1 MIPDTAVRQ
10 LKSSL
15 RGPTFS
21 PGDLGYEQA
30 RTVPNAMID
39 RRPAIIARC
48 ASAADV
54 IACVRFAR
62 EQDVVVSVRGGGHS
76 VAGKSVCEAGLMID
90 LSAMKGIRVDPAK
103 KTVRAEAGLKLGE
116 FDRQRQGSFRAWLK
130 SITRFKLLE
139 YWKQARQEPITAG
152 TLFWIDPEEQLI
164 AIYMVQVSDPDRVE
178 LRNRFRTMVQAAIM
192 E

>member
-1 MIPDTAVRQ
+1 MIPETAVRQ

-21 PGDLGYEQA
+21 PGDLGYDEA
-30 RTVPNAMID
+30 RAVPNAMVD

-62 EQDVVVSVRGGGHS
+62 EQGVVVSIRGGGHS

-90 LSAMKGIRVDPAK
+90 LSAMKGIRVDPLK

-116 FDRQRQGSFRAWLK
+116 FDRETQAFGRASWLG
-130 SITRFKLLE
+130 FL
-139 YWKQARQEPITAG
+139 AG
-152 TLFWIDPEEQLI
+152 TGVSGFAVCGRLGNRMAKYGLALDNLI
-164 AIYMVQVSDPDRVE
+164 V
-178 LRNRFRTMVQAAIM
+178 
-192 E
+192 